1 MALALICST
10 ALNVV
15 LNCVL
20 LPRMGLQGAAVALLL
35 THIVTILLLW
45 LASSRILPIGVRAGA
60 LAKYGAAGLAGWAAA
75 SQIALPSH
83 LLNLVCR
90 CSVGIAVYAGVL
102 LLLDSRVRSLPSYLL
117 RSRRSQS
124 VEAGIAAEP
133 VLSEAAEE
141 PEEVCK

>member
-1 MALALICST
+1 
-10 ALNVV
+10 
-15 LNCVL
+15 
-20 LPRMGLQGAAVALLL
+20 
-35 THIVTILLLW
+35 
-45 LASSRILPIGVRAGA
+45 
-60 LAKYGAAGLAGWAAA
+60 LAGWAAA